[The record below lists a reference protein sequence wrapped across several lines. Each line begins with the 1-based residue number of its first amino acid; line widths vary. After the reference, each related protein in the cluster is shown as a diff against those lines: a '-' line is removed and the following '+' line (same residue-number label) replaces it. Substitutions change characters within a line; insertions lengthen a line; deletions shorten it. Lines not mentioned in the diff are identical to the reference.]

1 MRLPSV
7 KTIAERLAVPT
18 DKAKRIRAIMEAYE
32 ASYPFGDVAPRITL
46 GRISDIIDG
55 FGYEF
60 IPSGSN
66 AKSPAIHYVNMGDTY
81 TTTVLFVRG
90 SFQIG
95 DWGSIVERG
104 NYA

>member
-7 KTIAERLAVPT
+7 KTIAERLAVPV
-18 DKAKRIRAIMEAYE
+18 DKAKRVREIMEGYE
-32 ASYPFGDVAPRITL
+32 ALYPFGDVAPRRTL
-46 GRISDIIDG
+46 DRISNVIGG
-55 FGYEF
+55 FGHEF

-66 AKSPAIHYVNMGDTY
+66 AKSPAIHYANMGDTY
-81 TTTVLFVRG
+81 AATVLFVRG

-95 DWGSIVERG
+95 SWGDIVERG